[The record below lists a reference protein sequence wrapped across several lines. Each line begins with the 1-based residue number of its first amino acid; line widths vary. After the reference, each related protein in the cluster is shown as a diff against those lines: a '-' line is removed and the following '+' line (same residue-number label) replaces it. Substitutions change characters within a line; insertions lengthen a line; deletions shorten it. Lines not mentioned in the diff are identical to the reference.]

1 METKGE
7 EIYLRHIRNLLALF
21 LVILL
26 MGILKVT
33 SSVILPFV
41 VALFLFVFVNPLLNR
56 LDRTRIP
63 KTVSTCLVLVL
74 VVLVSALFLYVIFVV
89 VNMLLSKLPYY
100 ATRVNEIDRLISYH
114 IAPLFDAEEET
125 FSIISFLDIN
135 WYSIAISSLSS
146 FSSKLLGIFS
156 DAMLTFVY
164 LLFMLLERQSFV
176 PKLMAITPKEKADR
190 IARLSMRINRQISK
204 YIFLKLVIS
213 VLTGIL
219 FYLVAIITGLDFAL
233 AWGLL
238 ATVLNFIPTIGSI
251 IVTAGTII
259 MAFIQFAPS
268 WLTIL
273 YISVLMI
280 SIEMIVGN
288 IIDPRLQ
295 GVQLNISPLV
305 ILVSLAIWGYIWGL
319 PGMFL
324 AVPLTSTL
332 QIFMANIPSLKSV
345 AIILSTGKVQRDE
358 EKKRKRRKE
367 KNNEQKD
374 DFEMPEGRNP
384 N

>member
-89 VNMLLSKLPYY
+89 
-100 ATRVNEIDRLISYH
+100 A
-114 IAPLFDAEEET
+114 
-125 FSIISFLDIN
+125 
-135 WYSIAISSLSS
+135 IAISSLSS